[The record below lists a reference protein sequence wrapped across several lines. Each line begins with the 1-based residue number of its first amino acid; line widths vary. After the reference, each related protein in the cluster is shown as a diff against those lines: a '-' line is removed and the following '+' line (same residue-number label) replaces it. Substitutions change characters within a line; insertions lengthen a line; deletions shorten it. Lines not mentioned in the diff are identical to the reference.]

1 MHSQQDMIGKPSL
14 PALTHRLRING
25 RFLGRSVTGVDRFA
39 GEWLRAVDRLR
50 QAGDPCA
57 APLDIRLLVPRG
69 VEPPAGLA
77 TIPCDVVGR
86 LHGHAWEQ
94 LELPVAARDGWLVNL
109 CNSGPLAT
117 RRQLVVIHDVATFR
131 VGEAYSR
138 AFRAWYGR
146 MVPWLYR
153 RAGRVATVSRFSRSE
168 MAELFGP
175 RDDVIVLPEGVDHV
189 RGATADPSILDRH
202 GLRQRPYVLAVSS
215 QSPHKNFSAVVAAVQ
230 SIGDAPFDVVVAGG
244 QNPKVFGGGAPLPD
258 FVRYVGYVSDA
269 ELVALY
275 RNAACFVFPSR
286 YEGYGLPPVE
296 AMACGCPVLAARAAS
311 MPEVLGEA
319 AIYFDPG
326 DPAELAARLT
336 DLMADASERERRKQ
350 LGLNHVE
357 GLKWEVAARCLLNS
371 FAPQP

>member
-1 MHSQQDMIGKPSL
+1 
-14 PALTHRLRING
+14 
-25 RFLGRSVTGVDRFA
+25 
-39 GEWLRAVDRLR
+39 
-50 QAGDPCA
+50 
-57 APLDIRLLVPRG
+57 
-69 VEPPAGLA
+69 
-77 TIPCDVVGR
+77 
-86 LHGHAWEQ
+86 
-94 LELPVAARDGWLVNL
+94 
-109 CNSGPLAT
+109 
-117 RRQLVVIHDVATFR
+117 
-131 VGEAYSR
+131 
-138 AFRAWYGR
+138 

-275 RNAACFVFPSR
+275 RNAACFLFPSR

-350 LGLNHVE
+350 LGLIHVE